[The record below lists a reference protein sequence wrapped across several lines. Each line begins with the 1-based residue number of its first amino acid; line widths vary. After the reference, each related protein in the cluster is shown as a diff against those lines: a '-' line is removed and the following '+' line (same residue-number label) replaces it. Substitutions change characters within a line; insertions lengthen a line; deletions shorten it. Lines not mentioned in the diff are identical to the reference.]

1 MSLVHYPSERQSMT
15 SNPAQ
20 IVVTDLHRRIT
31 GVSTTIRNLV
41 HRQRK
46 EFDLKVWSKLP
57 IDGFQSLTAFK
68 LYKLLK
74 TRPTD
79 KPFHIWHVRRNN
91 EMQWALFFKHIL
103 RCPIRIVF
111 TSAAIRQH
119 SAWPRW
125 LISKMDAV
133 IATSDKAASF
143 LNNVSAIVHH
153 GVDIQKFTPTVTREQ
168 ALSNLGFNFKYA
180 IGQFG
185 RIRPEKGCDYFV
197 EAMIELLPKYPDFGA
212 VLVGKVTT
220 KFENFSNDLRA
231 KVKAAGLEERIIW
244 HGEVPFSDVPA
255 IYNAM
260 SLVVAPSRYEGFGL
274 TPLEAMAT
282 GAPVI
287 AADTGAYAAMI
298 EPGNN
303 GFIFP
308 VNDVETFQFQ
318 LAQLMSEPL
327 SIQHM
332 SDRCQ
337 QRVQENFSIEKETQG
352 IADVYHDLWN
362 SELEN

>member
-1 MSLVHYPSERQSMT
+1 MT

-31 GVSTTIRNLV
+31 GVSATIRNLV
-41 HRQRK
+41 HRQRE

-57 IDGFQSLTAFK
+57 IDGFQAYSVLK

-74 TRPTD
+74 ARPTD

-91 EMQWALFFKHIL
+91 EMQWALFFKYIL

-111 TSAAIRQH
+111 TSAAIRHH
-119 SAWPRW
+119 SVWPRW

-153 GVDIQKFTPTVTREQ
+153 GVDTQKFAPTATREQ
-168 ALSNLGFNFKYA
+168 ALSKLGFKFKYA

-185 RIRPEKGCDYFV
+185 RVRPEKGADYFV
-197 EAMIELLPKYPDFGA
+197 DAMIELLPKHPDFGA
-212 VLVGKVTT
+212 VLVGKVTA
-220 KFENFSNDLRA
+220 KFESFSNDLRA

-244 HGEVPFSDVPA
+244 HGEVPFSEVPA
-255 IYNAM
+255 VYNAM

-282 GAPVI
+282 GAPVV

-298 EPGNN
+298 TPGIN

-308 VNDVETFQFQ
+308 VNDVETFKSQ
-318 LAQLMSEPL
+318 LDGLLSDPQ
-327 SIQHM
+327 SIQQM
-332 SDRCQ
+332 SDSCQ
-337 QRVQENFSIEKETQG
+337 QRVREHFSIEKEVQG
-352 IADVYHDLWN
+352 IADVYHALWKGE
-362 SELEN
+362 S